1 MSIKAVVNQININLI
16 VIHSQD
22 MEISKKLYETIGISF
37 LYEQHGS
44 GRKHL
49 SAVLEGVVFEIYPRS
64 DNVDTSAVRL
74 GFRVPSVDKAIEDLE
89 KIGVVVLS
97 SPRDSQWGWRA
108 VILDPDGYKLEL
120 VKEKF

>member
-22 MEISKKLYETIGISF
+22 LEISKKFYETLGISF

-97 SPRDSQWGWRA
+97 NTAISVDNIGYL
-108 VILDPDGYKLEL
+108 ILKYLE
-120 VKEKF
+120 KS